1 MSSPVSPRQRDIGEV
16 ASLRAEGVAPT
27 AAKRLFCEVESR
39 KVFNAA
45 MLILID
51 PLRLRP
57 SPIRAL
63 RAAEEDIATYP
74 PSTAHNHIF
83 ASITDLSTH
92 NPKLS
97 TLNPQPSTHLRHKKP
112 LHCRSSARQH
122 RGKPHQLLSR
132 NGRLS
137 LPCPKQFIPCMRFGF
152 RKTCKPLSRPSDA
165 FPPDGQFILSLPPN
179 IQTLF

>member
-1 MSSPVSPRQRDIGEV
+1 MRVERPADWETLCYAQLNHKLSTLNHFRTPPPAAPPLSALYARQRRTLLRIHLQQRTTTYLP
-16 ASLRAEGVAPT
+16 ASPT
-27 AAKRLFCEVESR
+27 YQPT
-39 KVFNAA
+39 
-45 MLILID
+45 
-51 PLRLRP
+51 PL
-57 SPIRAL
+57 
-63 RAAEEDIATYP
+63 
-74 PSTAHNHIF
+74 N
-83 ASITDLSTH
+83 
-92 NPKLS
+92 LS

-165 FPPDGQFILSLPPN
+165 VPPDRQFIPSLPPN
-179 IQTLF
+179 IQTLS

>member
-1 MSSPVSPRQRDIGEV
+1 MSSPASPRSGEVGEV
-16 ASLRAEGVAPT
+16 ARQSRRGCPH
-27 AAKRLFCEVESR
+27 SR
-39 KVFNAA
+39 KAA
-45 MLILID
+45 FQQVCQSGNVD
-51 PLRLRP
+51 SFRTPPPAAPPL
-57 SPIRAL
+57 SAL
-63 RAAEEDIATYP
+63 RTAEEDIATYP

-92 NPKLS
+92 NPKPS

-165 FPPDGQFILSLPPN
+165 FPPDGQFIPSLPPN
-179 IQTLF
+179 IQTLS

>member
-16 ASLRAEGVAPT
+16 ASLRAEGVDRQPQSGFSRVYKSGDVDSFRTPPPAAP
-27 AAKRLFCEVESR
+27 
-39 KVFNAA
+39 
-45 MLILID
+45 
-51 PLRLRP
+51 PL
-57 SPIRAL
+57 SAL
-63 RAAEEDIATYP
+63 CAAEEDIATYP

-92 NPKLS
+92 NPKPS

-165 FPPDGQFILSLPPN
+165 FPPDGQFIPSLPPN
-179 IQTLF
+179 IQTLS

>member
-1 MSSPVSPRQRDIGEV
+1 MHDTQKFP
-16 ASLRAEGVAPT
+16 AC
-27 AAKRLFCEVESR
+27 RLSCKIESR
-39 KVFNAA
+39 KDCEAA
-45 MLILID
+45 MLILAE
-51 PLRLRP
+51 PLRLRHLP
-57 SPIRAL
+57 YPRSARQRRTLL
-63 RAAEEDIATYP
+63 RLPNRSLFSHCYAT
-74 PSTAHNHIF
+74 STATIK
-83 ASITDLSTH
+83 AGKPC
-92 NPKLS
+92 PKLS

-165 FPPDGQFILSLPPN
+165 FPPDGQFIPSLPPN
-179 IQTLF
+179 IQTLS